1 MRAKLE
7 LVTVAHG
14 ESSNRPA
21 GQPQSTEP
29 ERNSGV
35 VRKLEENRRL
45 MLQQQLAGRKWDSVE
60 EVERITRR
68 AQSEDRSDFNHQN
81 ASRPSVSELAERA
94 RRNSETAIRRSS
106 SPPTP
111 FFSTQ

>member
-45 MLQQQLAGRKWDSVE
+45 MLQQQLAGRKWDSVG
-60 EVERITRR
+60 
-68 AQSEDRSDFNHQN
+68 
-81 ASRPSVSELAERA
+81 RPSVSELAERA